1 MAIGSVI
8 RAAVAVSAASAL
20 SVKDQGALGSDVAWS
35 RATNLPRTVLVSKH
49 ADVTKCGED
58 FPGYFKMDGL
68 YWLSEFATGA
78 RNRTACKDDCDAAK
92 NCIGFTALKSKTERM
107 RCSLHKGLQQQVDHR
122 AVSFSKCQI
131 KGFACQNGFQF
142 SHAGT
147 WRSGK
152 QIEELDDEALD
163 ACAKACKKDKGCV
176 GFTHRESKD
185 GDTYCFHFENE
196 ENRIGAKRNQH
207 AHTYA
212 KCTND
217 LIDDDSSGSNATDDQ
232 TSMTANATEFL
243 ASVTEK

>member
-20 SVKDQGALGSDVAWS
+20 SVKDQVALGSDVAWS

-163 ACAKACKKDKGCV
+163 ACAKACKKKQGLRRLHASRVKGWRYV
-176 GFTHRESKD
+176 LLPLRERREQD
-185 GDTYCFHFENE
+185 RRQAQPARPHVRQVHQRPY
-196 ENRIGAKRNQH
+196 R
-207 AHTYA
+207 
-212 KCTND
+212 
-217 LIDDDSSGSNATDDQ
+217 
-232 TSMTANATEFL
+232 
-243 ASVTEK
+243 

>member
-49 ADVTKCGED
+49 SDVTKCGED

-131 KGFACQNGFQF
+131 KGFACQNGFQY

-152 QIEELDDEALD
+152 QIEALGVQKRQGLRRLH
-163 ACAKACKKDKGCV
+163 ASRVKGWRYV
-176 GFTHRESKD
+176 LLPLRERREQD
-185 GDTYCFHFENE
+185 RRQAQPARPHVRQVHQRRY
-196 ENRIGAKRNQH
+196 R
-207 AHTYA
+207 
-212 KCTND
+212 
-217 LIDDDSSGSNATDDQ
+217 
-232 TSMTANATEFL
+232 
-243 ASVTEK
+243 